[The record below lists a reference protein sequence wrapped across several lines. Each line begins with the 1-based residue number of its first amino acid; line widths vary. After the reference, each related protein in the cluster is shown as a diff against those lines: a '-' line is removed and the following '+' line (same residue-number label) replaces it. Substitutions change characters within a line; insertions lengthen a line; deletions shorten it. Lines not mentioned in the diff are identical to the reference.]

1 MINTA
6 FAKLRIYNN
15 IKEVENE
22 EEFESYWEISD
33 GENNIKVRPINNE
46 IKLYINDKLQDVI
59 SNEVKCATLNGKL
72 TNGKEVKVAIT
83 LINSH
88 VIHCYIFVDNE
99 CVLGE

>member
-1 MINTA
+1 MA

-59 SNEVKCATLNGKL
+59 
-72 TNGKEVKVAIT
+72 
-83 LINSH
+83 
-88 VIHCYIFVDNE
+88 
-99 CVLGE
+99 